1 MSKPP
6 AWPSK
11 PSAWLFTIVFLAC
24 LVIWYVEQTSK
35 FLATAGGAALVIV
48 FLAGIM
54 QRHRKGSKQPSK

>member
-11 PSAWLFTIVFLAC
+11 PPAWFFTIVFIAG

-35 FLATAGGAALVIV
+35 LLATAGGAALVIA

-54 QRHRKGSKQPSK
+54 QRRRKRSKQPSK